1 MPFCPH
7 TPQETEEMLKVL
19 GLKSLDELF
28 LNIPSCLL
36 LKEDLKIDSG
46 KTETELKEILKRIA
60 KKNTP
65 LSEFDSFLGGGC
77 YQHFVPSALSSLLNR
92 CEFYTS
98 YTPYQAEASQ
108 GTLQAIYEYQTF
120 ICLLTGMDVTCASL
134 YDGAS
139 SLAEAVLMSYR
150 INPRPKIFL
159 ASNLNPAYKEVVYTY
174 TQGMDFI
181 EIKEIPFNREGRID
195 LDALSSMIDDQSCS
209 VAVGYPNFFGV
220 IEELDRI
227 KEILSKKNILM
238 IICCNPLSLAVLKS
252 PGELGADL
260 VCGDGQVLGQGL
272 NFGGPTFGFLAT
284 RKEFV
289 RKIPGRLVGRTKD
302 RDGKQGFVLT
312 LQAREQHIRRE
323 KATSNI
329 CSNQSLNAIACAIFL
344 SLVGPQGLKEMAYY
358 SLNNAHYLKERLSKI
373 DNISFPF
380 SGDFFNEFV
389 ISIENKSIDEVLER
403 CLDKKILAGVPLKN
417 WWSGLDRCLLVSC
430 TELNTYK
437 QIDKFAEVLD
447 EILNK

>member
-1 MPFCPH
+1 
-7 TPQETEEMLKVL
+7 
-19 GLKSLDELF
+19 
-28 LNIPSCLL
+28 
-36 LKEDLKIDSG
+36 
-46 KTETELKEILKRIA
+46 
-60 KKNTP
+60 
-65 LSEFDSFLGGGC
+65 
-77 YQHFVPSALSSLLNR
+77 
-92 CEFYTS
+92 
-98 YTPYQAEASQ
+98 
-108 GTLQAIYEYQTF
+108 
-120 ICLLTGMDVTCASL
+120 
-134 YDGAS
+134 
-139 SLAEAVLMSYR
+139 
-150 INPRPKIFL
+150 
-159 ASNLNPAYKEVVYTY
+159 
-174 TQGMDFI
+174 
-181 EIKEIPFNREGRID
+181 
-195 LDALSSMIDDQSCS
+195 ALSSMIDDQTCS

-227 KEILSKKNILM
+227 KEMLSKKNILM
-238 IICCNPLSLAVLKS
+238 IICCNPLNLAILKS

-373 DNISFPF
+373 NNISFPF